1 MKLFENLR
9 RYIIELAKKEGKRI
23 DGRKFDEYRD
33 IKIEYG
39 VSKNAEGSAKV
50 TLGKTVV
57 VAGVKM
63 EIGEPFPDNPDE
75 GILIVGAEFS
85 PIASPDFE
93 PGPPN
98 EYAIEL
104 ARVVDRGIRESGAI
118 DTKKLCITEG
128 EKVWMIFIDIY
139 VMNHDG
145 NLIDASALAAMA
157 ALLDA
162 KFPKVDEEGNVDYH
176 EHTDQKVPIVKVP
189 IAVTIAKIGDFL
201 MVDPGK
207 KEEEVMDAR
216 ITITSTDVINGV
228 QKGGSMG
235 LTQDELDQCIDLAF
249 EKAKELR
256 MNVFGDKI

>member
-1 MKLFENLR
+1 MFENTKH
-9 RYIIELAKKEGKRI
+9 YIIDLAKKEGKRV
-23 DGRKFDEYRD
+23 DGRKFDEYRE
-33 IKIEYG
+33 IKVEYG

-50 TLGKTVV
+50 TLGNTVV

-63 EIGEPFPDNPDE
+63 EIGEPFPDKPDE
-75 GILIVGAEFS
+75 GILIVNAEFS
-85 PIASPDFE
+85 PIASPEFE

-118 DTKKLCITEG
+118 DMKKLCISEG
-128 EKVWMIFIDIY
+128 EKVWMIFVDIY

-162 KFPKVDEEGNVDYH
+162 KLPKLDEEGNVDYH
-176 EHTDQKVPIVKVP
+176 EHTDERVPVVKIP
-189 IAVTIAKIGDFL
+189 IAITIAKIGDFL
-201 MVDPGK
+201 FVDPCK
-207 KEEEVMDAR
+207 KEEDVMDAR

-235 LTQDELDQCIDLAF
+235 LTQDEIYQCIDLAM

-256 MNVFGDKI
+256 SRVFGDKI

>member
-1 MKLFENLR
+1 MFENTKH
-9 RYIIELAKKEGKRI
+9 YIIDLAKKDGKRI

-39 VSKNAEGSAKV
+39 ISKNAEGSAKV
-50 TLGKTVV
+50 TLGNTVV

-63 EIGEPFPDNPDE
+63 EVGEPFPDRPDE
-75 GILIVGAEFS
+75 GIMIVNAEFS
-85 PIASPDFE
+85 PIASPEFE

-118 DTKKLCITEG
+118 DTKKLCIKEG

-162 KFPKVDEEGNVDYH
+162 KFPKLDEEGNVDYH
-176 EHTDQKVPIVKVP
+176 EHTEDKVPVVKIP
-189 IAVTIAKIGDFL
+189 IAVTITKIGNFL
-201 MVDPGK
+201 FVDANK
-207 KEEEVMDAR
+207 KEEDVMDAR

-235 LTQDELDQCIDLAF
+235 LTQDELNECIDLAVK
-249 EKAKELR
+249 KAKELR
-256 MNVFGDKI
+256 MKVFGDKI